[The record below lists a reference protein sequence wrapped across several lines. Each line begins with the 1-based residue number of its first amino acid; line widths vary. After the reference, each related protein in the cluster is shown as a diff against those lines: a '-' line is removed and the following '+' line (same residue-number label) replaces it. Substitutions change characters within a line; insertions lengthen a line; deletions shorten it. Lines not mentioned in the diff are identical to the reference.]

1 MHFVIPISLLCLTAP
16 AARSVPSTGTI
27 VTSNMTTKS
36 ASLIDVATGTIVA
49 TLPTSTNPH
58 EAAVSN
64 DGRWAVISVYGDQA
78 NVGHSLLVI
87 DVERGVADRTIE
99 LGTLERPHGVKFLP
113 GDRHLVLTSERAGR
127 IALVDFA
134 KGTVDTTIE
143 TGQAL
148 SHMVAVTPDGKRA
161 FTSNVGSGS
170 VSMFDLTTRTRT
182 GVFPVG
188 TRIEGIAVTPNGR
201 EVWVGGNESK
211 TVYVLDTSS
220 GTVTAKIPGFGMPY
234 RIAVTPDGKTA
245 VVTDPGAERIHIVDV
260 VRHEIR
266 KTIEVPMQ
274 NGSPVSPQGVTIV
287 PDGSAA
293 LVTFKATGQVAIVDL
308 AEGKI
313 VKTLTTGGGSD
324 GVAFSSAVT
333 RRQ

>member
-1 MHFVIPISLLCLTAP
+1 MHFATPISLLCLIAP
-16 AARSVPSTGTI
+16 AARPVPSTGTI

-36 ASLIDVATGTIVA
+36 ASLIDVATGAIVA
-49 TLPTSTNPH
+49 TMPTSTNPH

-64 DGRWAVISVYGDQA
+64 DGRWAVISIYGDQTD
-78 NVGHSLLVI
+78 VGHSLLVI
-87 DVERGVADRTIE
+87 DVEHGVADRTIE
-99 LGTLERPHGVKFLP
+99 LGTLKRPHGVKFLP
-113 GDRHLVLTSERAGR
+113 GDDYLVLTSEVAGR
-127 IALVDFA
+127 IALVNFA

-143 TGQAL
+143 TGQAQ
-148 SHMVAVTPDGKRA
+148 SHMIAVTPDGKRG
-161 FTSNVGSGS
+161 FSTNVGAGS
-170 VSMFDLTTRTRT
+170 VSAFDLAARART
-182 GVFPVG
+182 GIFPVG
-188 TRIEGIAVTPNGR
+188 TRVEGIAVTPNGR

-234 RIAVTPDGKTA
+234 RIAITPDGKTA

-260 VRHEIR
+260 ARHEVR

-293 LVTFKATGQVAIVDL
+293 LVTLKAAGQVAIVDL

-324 GVAFSSAVT
+324 GVAFSPVVT
-333 RRQ
+333 RRR